1 MKMKLVSL
9 ISGGIDS
16 PVASYMMAHVGA
28 DVILLHMDNGSFGDP
43 KETEKV
49 IDIAKQLESVTGK
62 EFQVYVADHED
73 NQTQIK
79 KKCDSSY
86 QCVMCKRFMHA
97 VARRFAVENGCEGII
112 MGDSLGQV
120 ASQTL
125 RNIKA
130 EQKDFGFPIIRPLIG
145 LDKVE
150 IIDTAKRIGTYDISI
165 RQTKGCSAVPPKPIT
180 QASPER
186 VLEYQSRLDF
196 EGLVSASAAGAKRV
210 H

>member
-1 MKMKLVSL
+1 MKLVSL

-16 PVASYMMAHVGA
+16 PVASYMMGHVGA
-28 DVILLHMDNGSFGDP
+28 DVVLLHMDNGSYGDP
-43 KETEKV
+43 KETDKV
-49 IDIAKQLESVTGK
+49 VDIAKQLEKVTGK
-62 EFQVYVADHED
+62 EFPVYVADHEN
-73 NQTQIK
+73 NQTQIMK
-79 KKCDSSY
+79 SCDRAY

-97 VARRFAVENGCEGII
+97 VAREFAMRNGCEGIV

-130 EQKDFGFPIIRPLIG
+130 EQSSFGFPIVRPLIG

-150 IIDTAKRIGTYDISI
+150 IVDAAKRIGTFDISI
-165 RQTKGCSAVPPKPIT
+165 RQTKGCSAVPQKPVT
-180 QASPER
+180 MASSEKI
-186 VLEYQSRLDF
+186 EEFSAKLDF
-196 EGLVSASAAGAKRV
+196 EGLVRASVESARRV

>member
-1 MKMKLVSL
+1 MRLLSL

-28 DVILLHMDNGSFGDP
+28 DVTLLHMDNGQFGDP
-43 KETEKV
+43 KDLEKV
-49 IDIAKQLESVTGK
+49 VNIAKQLEKVTGR
-62 EFQVYVADHED
+62 EFPLYVADHGP
-73 NQTQIK
+73 NQAAIK
-79 KKCDSSY
+79 KSCDANY
-86 QCVMCKRFMHA
+86 QCVMCKRFMHH
-97 VARRFAVENGCEGII
+97 VAKRFAVQNGFDGII

-130 EQKDFGFPIIRPLIG
+130 EQTELAFPIIRPLIG
-145 LDKVE
+145 LDKIE

-165 RQTKGCSAVPPKPIT
+165 IQTKGCAAVPVKPVT
-180 QASPER
+180 EATPEKVKELQA
-186 VLEYQSRLDF
+186 RLDF
-196 EGLVSASAAGAKRV
+196 EGLVNASADNARRV

>member
-1 MKMKLVSL
+1 MKLVSL

-28 DVILLHMDNGSFGDP
+28 DVIMLHMDNGSFGDP
-43 KETEKV
+43 KDIEKV
-49 IDIAKQLESVTGK
+49 IDLAKQLESVTGK
-62 EFQVYVADHED
+62 EFPVYVADHET
-73 NQTQIK
+73 NQNAIK
-79 KKCDSSY
+79 KNCDYNY
-86 QCVMCKRFMHA
+86 QCVMCKRFMQN
-97 VARRFAVENGCEGII
+97 VAKQFALKNGCEAIV

-130 EQKDFGFPIIRPLIG
+130 EQTALGFPILRPLIG

-150 IIDTAKRIGTYDISI
+150 IMDTARRIGTYDISI
-165 RQTKGCSAVPPKPIT
+165 RKTKGCAAVPMKPVT
-180 QASPER
+180 EAKAEK
-186 VLEYQSRLDF
+186 VLEFQNRMDF
-196 EGLVSASAAGAKRV
+196 AGLVDASASNARRV

>member
-1 MKMKLVSL
+1 MRLLSL

-28 DVILLHMDNGSFGDP
+28 DVTLLHMDNGQFGDP
-43 KETEKV
+43 KDLEKV
-49 IDIAKQLESVTGK
+49 VSIAKQLEKVTGK
-62 EFQVYVADHED
+62 EFPVYVGDHEP
-73 NQTQIK
+73 NQAAIK
-79 KKCDSSY
+79 KSCDANY
-86 QCVMCKRFMHA
+86 QCVMCKRFMHH
-97 VARRFAVENGCEGII
+97 VAKKFAMQNGFDGII

-130 EQKDFGFPIIRPLIG
+130 EQTELAFPIIRPLIG
-145 LDKVE
+145 LDKIE

-165 RQTKGCSAVPPKPIT
+165 IQTKGCAAVPIKPVT
-180 QASPER
+180 EATPEK
-186 VLEYQSRLDF
+186 VKELQGRLDF
-196 EGLVSASAAGAKRV
+196 EGLVNASADNARRV

>member
-1 MKMKLVSL
+1 MKLVSL

-28 DVILLHMDNGSFGDP
+28 DVTMLHMDNGQFGDP
-43 KETEKV
+43 KDVEKV
-49 IDIAKQLESVTGK
+49 VSIAKQLEKVTGK
-62 EFQVYVADHED
+62 EFPVFVANHEP
-73 NQTQIK
+73 NQAAIK
-79 KKCDSSY
+79 KSCDANY
-86 QCVMCKRFMHA
+86 QCVMCKRFMHH
-97 VARRFAVENGCEGII
+97 VAKRFAIQNGFDGII

-130 EQKDFGFPIIRPLIG
+130 EQTELAFPIIRPLIG
-145 LDKVE
+145 LDKIE

-165 RQTKGCSAVPPKPIT
+165 IQTKGCAAVPMKPVT
-180 QASPER
+180 EATPEKVKELQA
-186 VLEYQSRLDF
+186 RLDF
-196 EGLVSASAAGAKRV
+196 EGLVSASADNARRV

>member
-49 IDIAKQLESVTGK
+49 IDIAEQLESVTGK
-62 EFQVYVADHED
+62 EFQVYVADHEN

-97 VARRFAVENGCEGII
+97 VARRFAEENGCEGII

-130 EQKDFGFPIIRPLIG
+130 EQTELQFPIIRPLIG
-145 LDKVE
+145 LDKIE

-165 RQTKGCSAVPPKPIT
+165 IQAKGCGVVPVKPVTEAVPEKVKEL
-180 QASPER
+180 QAK
-186 VLEYQSRLDF
+186 LDF
-196 EGLVSASAAGAKRV
+196 EGLVSASADNARRV

>member
-1 MKMKLVSL
+1 MKLVSL

-16 PVASYMMAHVGA
+16 PVASYMMSHVGA
-28 DVILLHMDNGSFGDP
+28 EVILLHMDNGSFGDP
-43 KETEKV
+43 KEVEKV

-62 EFQVYVADHED
+62 EFPLYVADHES

-79 KKCDSSY
+79 KSCDSAY
-86 QCVMCKRFMHA
+86 QCVMCKRMMHA
-97 VARRFAVENGCEGII
+97 VAKRFAEDHGCEGII

-130 EQKDFGFPIIRPLIG
+130 EQSSFGFPIIRPLIG
-145 LDKVE
+145 LDKAE

-165 RQTKGCSAVPPKPIT
+165 RQTKGCSAVPAKPIT
-180 QASPER
+180 QATSEK
-186 VLEYQSRLDF
+186 VLNYQSRMDF
-196 EGLVSASAAGAKRV
+196 DGLVAASAENARRV
-210 H
+210 R

>member
-1 MKMKLVSL
+1 MRLLSL

-28 DVILLHMDNGSFGDP
+28 DVTMLHMNNGQFGDP
-43 KETEKV
+43 KDLEKV
-49 IDIAKQLESVTGK
+49 VSIAKQLEKVTGK
-62 EFQVYVADHED
+62 EFPVYVADHEP
-73 NQTQIK
+73 NQAAIK
-79 KKCDSSY
+79 KNCDANY
-86 QCVMCKRFMHA
+86 QCVMCKRFMHH
-97 VARRFAVENGCEGII
+97 VAKRFAMQNGFDGII

-130 EQKDFGFPIIRPLIG
+130 EQTELAFPIIRPLIG
-145 LDKVE
+145 LDKIE

-165 RQTKGCSAVPPKPIT
+165 IQTKGCAAVPIKPVT
-180 QASPER
+180 EATPDKVKELQG
-186 VLEYQSRLDF
+186 RLDF
-196 EGLVSASAAGAKRV
+196 EGLVNASADNARRV

>member
-1 MKMKLVSL
+1 MRLLSL

-28 DVILLHMDNGSFGDP
+28 DVTMLHMDNGQFGDP
-43 KETEKV
+43 KDLEKV
-49 IDIAKQLESVTGK
+49 VSIAKQLEKVTGK
-62 EFQVYVADHED
+62 EFPVYVADHEP
-73 NQTQIK
+73 NQAAIK
-79 KKCDSSY
+79 KSCDANY
-86 QCVMCKRFMHA
+86 QCVMCKRFMHH
-97 VARRFAVENGCEGII
+97 VAKRFAMQNGFDGII

-130 EQKDFGFPIIRPLIG
+130 EQTELAFPIIRPLIG
-145 LDKVE
+145 LDKIE

-165 RQTKGCSAVPPKPIT
+165 IQTKGCAAVPIKPVT
-180 QASPER
+180 EATPDKVKELQG
-186 VLEYQSRLDF
+186 RLDF
-196 EGLVSASAAGAKRV
+196 EGLVNASADNARRV

>member
-1 MKMKLVSL
+1 MKLLSL

-28 DVILLHMDNGSFGDP
+28 DVTLLHMNNGQFGDP
-43 KETEKV
+43 KDVEKV
-49 IDIAKQLESVTGK
+49 IKLAQQLEKATGK
-62 EFQVYVADHED
+62 EFPVYVADHEP
-73 NQTQIK
+73 NQEAIRK
-79 KKCDSSY
+79 NCDANY
-86 QCVMCKRFMHA
+86 QCVMCKRFMHH
-97 VARRFAVENGCEGII
+97 VAKRFAIQNGFEGII

-130 EQKDFGFPIIRPLIG
+130 EQTELQFPIIRPLIG
-145 LDKVE
+145 LDKIE

-165 RQTKGCSAVPPKPIT
+165 IQTKGCGVVPIKPVTEAVPEKVK
-180 QASPER
+180 E
-186 VLEYQSRLDF
+186 LQSKLDF
-196 EGLVSASAAGAKRV
+196 EGLVSASADNARRV